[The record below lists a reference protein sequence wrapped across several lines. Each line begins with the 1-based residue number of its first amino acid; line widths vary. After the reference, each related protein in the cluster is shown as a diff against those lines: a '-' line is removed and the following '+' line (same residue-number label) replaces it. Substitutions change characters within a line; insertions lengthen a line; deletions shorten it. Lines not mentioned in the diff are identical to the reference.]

1 MNKNRYRIIFS
12 HARGMFIAVAE
23 IVKSKTKQA
32 GQSQGQVGTDS
43 TIDSVLPIHYKKLNP
58 LNFAVIGC
66 LGALVI
72 SLPMSSVAETQ
83 IIADKGAPTSQQ
95 PTILNSAN
103 GTTQVNIQTP
113 SAGGVSRNTYT
124 QFDVGQEGAILNNS
138 RNNTQ
143 TQLGGWVQGN
153 PWLAKG
159 EAKVILNEVN
169 SNNPS
174 QLKGYIEVAGKQAQ
188 VVIANPS
195 GLICDGC
202 GVINADRF
210 TLTTGQAV
218 MNQGY
223 LESFRVREGQVTI
236 EGKGLNGS
244 LTPYTDIYAR
254 ALKVNAGLYANELNT
269 VLGQN
274 DIQVKDQVAPQI
286 TATTAATTTP
296 QPNFALDVG
305 QLGGMYAGKIFLVGT
320 EQGLGVRNAGTI
332 NSTQS
337 TLTLNA
343 NGDLINNGNLIANKD
358 QVQLKAQNIQNTG
371 NISSATSQILVES
384 QNLNNSGLISSA
396 DELHLQNQSTIT
408 NSGTL
413 NAARIAINSK
423 NLKNSGSIEQT
434 GIQGLD
440 LKSGSMTNLGGKI
453 GIAKSNTGGG
463 TGGSTGGSVPTV
475 PTDPSKDGGS
485 LGVVTPVD
493 TTPKTYDTGFIHVS
507 DVLNNDQGAI
517 VANGGVDL
525 DSQNGLD
532 NQGGQLNLGTINIK
546 GNSFNNDQGQL
557 TVKSANIQTSSFTN
571 QQGQLAS
578 NSTLNIQ
585 TQSANNKDGK
595 IQSIGQLDLA
605 VTGELNNVDGQIASG
620 ANINVTASDL
630 KNQSGVVYSENQA
643 VNIKANKAIDN
654 TEGLIQAKTN
664 LNLNSQSLNNTSG
677 QIVADQIKQKHVTVN
692 NNQGSIAA
700 QQNLNSTAQQFD
712 NTQGQIHAKS
722 IKLQHDQLKNT
733 GSVYADQD
741 LTVTGQNIQN
751 AGTLG
756 AGKNVQISSSTLE
769 HSVGGLIAAGLDR
782 EGKLGDAGDVT
793 IRSDQVGLHGQT
805 LAGGNLKVQA
815 QSNIDAAK
823 GQLQAQ
829 NIELDSVTGNIS
841 TQAGSVVA
849 QNQLKLTSQNLINNQ
864 QGLLSSQDLILTAKQ
879 LDNSQGKIQH
889 TGNNEFTLDFVNG
902 LNNKAGEISSNAS
915 SINLNTSALNNET
928 GKIIHAGNQQL
939 NITADQLQGAQGQI
953 LSNGQLLLKGGQV
966 VLDGATTSANQI
978 NISAD
983 SLSHQKGQ
991 MVQRGTLKPLTLAI
1005 KDQLNNQ
1012 LGFIQSRSGLQL
1024 KTTTLNNQGG
1034 QLSSALNYDVQLD
1047 VAALLDNS
1055 QSGKIYA
1062 GQNGVIQAGS
1072 IDNSL
1077 SGLISAQNALTLTSL
1092 GIINNQ
1098 SGKIVANQDVTL
1110 TSNGLD
1116 NSSGQIGS
1124 SQGIVAIS
1132 AGSGVVNNTSG
1143 TLQAEK
1149 DLTVTADQINNQS
1162 GLMNSQSSLSL
1173 SSRKDVNNTSGQII
1187 AKQDVTTHSQGL
1199 TNNSGQIGSVQGNVS
1214 LDAGLGDLNNQAGKI
1229 LAAQDL
1235 TLSAQNLD
1243 NQSGLI
1249 SAQKKLALKVQKL
1262 NNLKG
1267 QIQSGDA
1274 IEIMGQSLNNQG
1286 GSIETNAD
1294 LTLNIKGA
1302 LDNSQSGKLTG
1313 NTTKITAGSINNSN
1327 KGQINAI
1334 DTLTVLSQQAINN
1347 QTGVMAANQN
1357 VSIQSQGLDNTSGQI
1372 GSVQGSL
1379 TIDAQKEKL
1388 LNTSGSLQAG
1398 TSLKIT
1404 SGDLNNDSGT
1414 ILALTDNTITSTG
1427 DVSNKAGKIASNAHT
1442 TVTTQNLTNQAGTIQ
1457 SGSGSALDLVINGA
1471 LDNSQAG
1478 QLLSGASLNLQ
1489 VNSLDNS
1496 QQGQISAQD
1505 ALNIISAGLINNQA
1519 GTLVANQNVTL
1530 SSEGLNNNQG
1540 QIGSIQG
1547 GLAIDA
1553 GDQALTNQSG
1563 ILQAKS
1569 DVTIKALSI
1578 DSTEGQIIS
1587 QAKVDVQSQ
1596 KEVNNQQGLISADQ
1610 GIQVNSQGLN
1620 NNLGNISSAQGNI
1633 VLNAG
1638 QGVLSNQT
1646 GKVIAGQALQLSA
1659 GQVDN
1664 SQTGQL
1670 NSQTTLDIQA
1680 TKDINNQSGIIAAN
1694 QQVNLN
1700 SQGLNNNQGQIV
1712 SLNDALTVNSGSG
1725 VLDNQSGTLQAK
1737 GDIQLN
1743 AEQVNS
1749 QSGLISSE
1757 AGIDLQV
1764 NQLVD
1769 NSSGQIIANNAV
1781 QIQSQGLKNNQGQ
1794 IASVNDVL
1802 NINSGSGTLENQ
1814 AGLLQAQGDIQLTA
1828 DRLLNQSGLIN
1839 TQGKLSAQINQD
1851 IDNSAGQIV
1860 ANQAVQLNSQ
1870 GLNNNAGQV
1879 GSVAGHVI
1887 LDAGSGDLSNQ
1898 SGKIISAQDLT
1909 LNAQHVDN
1917 QSGLISAQQQLVL
1930 NTQGLNNLKGQIIS
1944 GTNLTFVGQDLNNQG
1959 GLLQTNADLD
1969 LNLSGVL
1976 DNSLA
1981 GQLYSGGQ
1989 TTIKA
1994 ASVDN
1999 SAQGQI
2005 NSQGDLNITTAQD
2018 INNTE
2023 GVIVATKQMQ
2033 LKSQGLENTAGQI
2046 GTEQGDLLIET
2057 GDLAL
2062 NNGTG
2067 AIQSGK
2073 SLSLDVNGLTNSGV
2087 ISALDQLTVNSQGDV
2102 NNDHGQILSNK
2113 QLQLTGQN
2121 LSNQTG
2127 IIQSGEQSNLIL
2139 DINGILNNQAGQI
2152 HGGANTQI
2160 HANSINNSQQG
2171 QISAQDALNIIS
2183 AGLVDNQAGQMI
2195 ANQNVTLT
2203 SQGLNNN
2210 QGQIGSIQGSLTV
2223 DAGNQALSNQSGT
2236 LQAKSDVSVKALSID
2251 NTAGQINTQGNIN
2264 LLSQQSINNTQ
2275 GVIVGDQSININ
2287 SQGLN
2292 NNQGQ
2297 IGTQGDLTVQAGT
2310 QVLQNQTGLLQ
2321 AGQNLNISAAA
2332 IDNLLSGQINA
2343 QGSAILQSTGL
2354 VNNET
2359 GTITANQDI
2368 TLTSQGLNNTQGQ
2381 IGSVVG
2387 SLNLDSGQ
2395 QILNNQSGSLLSGH
2409 QINIHAAGLNNTQG
2423 QIVAQQ
2429 VLDID
2434 AELQALNNQQGL
2446 ISSDTVNITSGLL
2459 NNDQGLIQSNSAMM
2473 IDTQGQ
2479 SLINTNSGT
2488 QGGLLSQGNLSLK
2501 NVGLL
2506 DNKLGYLAS
2515 GQNLGL
2521 SANQVQ
2527 NSGGTLLAAQ
2537 NLKLQGIGQNQ
2548 LLNNQSGQILSM
2560 GDMQLSV
2567 EHINNQGK
2575 LASTDADSHIMATG
2589 QLDIQTQQLDNQN
2602 TLVAD
2607 TVQGIDAGNL
2617 NLNAAIVNNQSG
2629 AIRSSQNSQLN
2640 ISQQLNNQS
2649 GEISAVKQLGIQ
2661 GDQLAMNNLNGQLLA
2676 GENLNINAKSLTG
2689 DGKVLSLGNAD
2700 IQLKDSYQHNATAQ
2714 LQANQ
2719 NLSLTSAGDINNDG
2733 TINAG
2738 NQLQLSAVN
2747 ISNSNNAKI
2756 ESHDT
2761 QLIAQQQINNTGLIN
2776 GDLTTLTADTVNNQ
2790 GTGRIYGT
2798 DLAISTN
2805 TLNNLPDANGTA
2817 PVIASRGDMN
2827 LGVNVLNNLANTQD
2841 YDSQALI
2848 FSAGN
2853 LYLGGALDENRK
2865 ATGQATVINNESAT
2879 IESLGDMRLSTQTIN
2894 NINKNF
2900 STHEV
2905 EVSRQEGLNK
2915 YFDGVWANFDGTVF
2929 RYMHPGEDSSS
2940 YDYDEVITETQVLT
2954 SAPAKIIAG
2963 GNMDLSG
2970 SQVINDKSQIFAGG
2984 NLTNTGGT
2992 ITNTEVL
2999 GNRETN
3005 VSGWQHLYEKRSGKD
3020 FFGDYQ
3026 FSFSSVETIKLP
3038 VSQTIEHYPLN
3049 QTNQDIT
3056 RVSNNTSSNNITSAQ
3071 TNTTN
3076 VNRLKGTDQTTDVG
3090 QAGTSQGQ
3098 NLSVSDSGQT
3108 AQGTDAQTTS
3118 QNPDIS
3124 QTTQNND
3131 VTVSTSQVDV
3141 ADAQKAQGQDLVSA
3155 QPNAVQSDIQVSNLN
3170 QDTANTQAK
3179 NNTTQVSVLE
3189 QLQGQTAEQVSEAS
3203 TTDQANAPDQAG
3215 TGEQLEIRTINNS
3228 QFKVANN
3235 ALYRVGADSK
3245 AGYLIETDSSFTNYN
3260 QWLSSDY
3267 MLDALGLDPA
3277 LQQKRLGDGFYEQRM
3292 VQDQIANLTGYRFLE
3307 GYGSDEEQYKALM
3320 NNGVTYAKQY
3330 GLRPGIALTPAQIAQ
3345 LTSDIVW
3352 LVEKDVT
3359 LPDGTQTKAL
3369 APQVYVKARAGDLKG
3384 DGTLLSGN
3392 SIKFNLDGD
3401 LLNTATIAGREAV
3414 QITADNVN
3422 NLMGRIQGNAVD
3434 ITSKKDLNN
3443 IGGSIQAKDTMAMNV
3458 GGNLNVTSTT
3468 RTTDTQVG
3476 GFSASTTGLDRVA
3489 GLYVGDIQAGAVDLN
3504 KATFVLNVAGNS
3516 VLKGAE
3522 INNSNGATL
3531 INTQGNVDIGA
3542 VQIGKQEQLNLDAK
3556 NNYKI
3561 AQQQDIGSQ
3570 ISSAGTLAIQGKN
3583 ITGKAVQ
3590 FSSQIGNVE
3599 LLAEN
3604 DIQLENGLTQSTASS
3619 QFAYKSSFGGKKSST
3634 YNAHETVSQ
3643 ANQINAGQNVIL
3655 NSQQGNIT
3663 AIDLKATA
3671 GNNIQIQAEQG
3682 NVQLLSALNEK
3693 SESSTSSKKNAAT
3706 YNNRQSGY
3714 IDQEVA
3720 QTTLKAGN
3728 TVDVNAAKNIE
3739 LQANDVQAGQSIY
3752 VGNTQMQRQADG
3764 TLKAADGS
3772 VMPENVTLS
3781 TLETHDQQWDEQQKG
3796 YRGIAKELVKGL
3808 AVGMSG
3814 LEALAP
3820 GLKLN
3825 KKITVGESNNQRTE
3839 QIRQTGTS
3847 LNAANI
3853 AVGSSGQTTLTSA
3866 DLTAKNVALSGQ
3878 KVTLNAAEEQ
3888 NIESSSHSTETIEG
3902 LGVKLNKD
3910 SIRLGGFV
3918 SEKDKN
3924 TLTVTETTHKAGSI
3938 NTDNLSI
3945 NGGKGVD
3952 ILGQNIKATGDT
3964 TIDHGRGELNIGG
3977 YENKTTT
3984 EEKTKNEKTSVEVGV
3999 RNAYLDAAL
4008 AVGAVKD
4015 AASAL
4020 KDAKDAYSQAQR
4032 DYAAGKLTK
4041 EALDDS
4047 KANVAMATANLASA
4061 QIAVGASAAAAAA
4074 SSATYGFTIG
4084 ANGER
4089 IETTTNS
4096 NQTQGHWQGSNLEL
4110 NNLTLKSEGQNA
4122 NIQGS
4127 RLTAT
4132 GTTTFNGT
4140 KDLNVTA
4147 GTEHSTQESSSKTNS
4162 QSISY
4167 SSGGGGSASIGKQTS
4182 QSQSESLTHVNSE
4195 VALNRTEGQLNK
4207 LNIQGGEVSIAD
4219 RGNLQVNQIHVESLQ
4234 DTAKSSNS
4242 SKGGSIGAGFGSSG
4256 ISNVSASYNQSKGSS
4271 DSAWVN
4277 NTSKL
4282 LIGDKDHDANLDAM
4296 GVKQVTNIGGVI
4308 ANATKNADGT
4318 LTDHKGLNYSGALE
4332 LKDIQD
4338 HNYNSSRG
4346 LNVSTTIGKTTQEK
4360 DGQKSK
4366 YPNGSTT
4373 LGLQSNGQET
4383 EQLTKATMGQGT
4395 VKNTTELTNHD
4406 INTTQ
4411 EITRDQTTGM
4421 LNGSFTVDHRLL
4433 SESGR
4438 AEIVQQQKDL
4448 PRNAEIVGKMTAA
4461 GVTSLGVATAALAT
4475 KDQNLKQAYDTVMN
4489 PARTFD
4495 FVQKHPEAATVLE
4508 QFKNGNYDGL
4518 LQTKGSIQLLA
4529 QALGQD
4535 VDVLTTSMTSFL
4547 GIKGAY
4553 DHQTNT
4559 VVLDV
4564 NNENRSSILSTTGH
4578 EIAHGQGISN
4588 ETSADLV
4595 GKSVDWAFSSG
4606 VKNNEATI
4614 DQYKDQLGDGKD
4626 ASTQAQNVAVLEKDN
4641 TKALD
4646 AISDHADQIDEKTSY
4661 WQDIKH
4667 LGCWSK
4673 ECTVAYQKMDA
4684 AQEKAFRLGQAKA
4697 VTKFMNDIKNL
4708 PNVPKEVYD
4717 ALTNDPMGA
4726 MAAIWDGVKNIP
4738 GELWQTGKTI
4748 TNVNLVGNSPA
4759 EFEKLG
4765 NAEMTT
4771 VLNAVSAGTI
4781 TVAKK
4786 GGKIVVEAAK
4796 KVKLKADF
4804 DPSLNVQTNGFS
4816 LPPKTTLKVINIKA
4830 DQAIKGTKEYD
4841 ILNNPP
4847 ANSHVKLDNGTEF
4860 KTNSYGRVDEVEFQP
4875 SLTKNP
4881 RDSRQTAV
4889 GKQGNKG
4896 DVGGH
4901 IQGCSLGGTCD
4912 NFNLFPQNSNFNNSA
4927 YKKWENE
4934 IRGALKNGE
4943 QVGKVKVQFD
4953 RSNPTNIRPDSL
4965 KIDYSINGVKLRKTF
4980 TNESSK

>member
-32 GQSQGQVGTDS
+32 GQSQGTMETGVVTS
-43 TIDSVLPIHYKKLNP
+43 SVPTIHYKKLNP

-72 SLPMSSVAETQ
+72 SLPMSSVAGTQ

-143 TQLGGWVQGN
+143 TQIGGWVQGN
-153 PWLAKG
+153 PWLATG

-169 SNNPS
+169 SSNPS

-244 LTPYTDIYAR
+244 LTPYTDIYTR

-274 DIQVKDQVAPQI
+274 DIQVKDQVIPKI
-286 TATTAATTTP
+286 TATTGPTSTP

-320 EQGLGVRNAGTI
+320 EQGLGVRNAGSI

-343 NGDLINNGNLIANKD
+343 KGDLVNSGNLIANKD

-371 NISSATSQILVES
+371 NISSATSQISVES

-396 DELHLQNQSTIT
+396 DELHLQNQNTIT

-413 NAARIAINSK
+413 NAARIAINSTK
-423 NLKNSGSIEQT
+423 LKNSGSIEQT
-434 GIQGLD
+434 GLQGLD

-453 GIAKSNTGGG
+453 GIAKSNTGG

-532 NQGGQLNLGTINIK
+532 NQGGQLNLGAINIK

-557 TVKSANIQTSSFTN
+557 TVKSANIQTSTFTN

-585 TQSANNKDGK
+585 TQSANNKGGK

-605 VTGELNNVDGQIASG
+605 VSGELNNVDGQIASG
-620 ANINVTASDL
+620 ATVNVNASDL

-864 QGLLSSQDLILTAKQ
+864 QGLLSSQDLLLTAKQ

-991 MVQRGTLKPLTLAI
+991 MVQRGTLKLLTLAI

-1124 SQGIVAIS
+1124 SQGIVAIN

-1274 IEIMGQSLNNQG
+1274 IEITGQSLNNQG

-1327 KGQINAI
+1327 KGQINAT

-1563 ILQAKS
+1563 ILQAKT
-1569 DVTIKALSI
+1569 DLTGKALS
-1578 DSTEGQIIS
+1578 
-1587 QAKVDVQSQ
+1587 V
-1596 KEVNNQQGLISADQ
+1596 
-1610 GIQVNSQGLN
+1610 
-1620 NNLGNISSAQGNI
+1620 
-1633 VLNAG
+1633 
-1638 QGVLSNQT
+1638 
-1646 GKVIAGQALQLSA
+1646 
-1659 GQVDN
+1659 
-1664 SQTGQL
+1664 
-1670 NSQTTLDIQA
+1670 
-1680 TKDINNQSGIIAAN
+1680 
-1694 QQVNLN
+1694 
-1700 SQGLNNNQGQIV
+1700 
-1712 SLNDALTVNSGSG
+1712 
-1725 VLDNQSGTLQAK
+1725 
-1737 GDIQLN
+1737 
-1743 AEQVNS
+1743 
-1749 QSGLISSE
+1749 
-1757 AGIDLQV
+1757 
-1764 NQLVD
+1764 
-1769 NSSGQIIANNAV
+1769 
-1781 QIQSQGLKNNQGQ
+1781 
-1794 IASVNDVL
+1794 
-1802 NINSGSGTLENQ
+1802 
-1814 AGLLQAQGDIQLTA
+1814 
-1828 DRLLNQSGLIN
+1828 
-1839 TQGKLSAQINQD
+1839 
-1851 IDNSAGQIV
+1851 
-1860 ANQAVQLNSQ
+1860 
-1870 GLNNNAGQV
+1870 
-1879 GSVAGHVI
+1879 
-1887 LDAGSGDLSNQ
+1887 
-1898 SGKIISAQDLT
+1898 
-1909 LNAQHVDN
+1909 
-1917 QSGLISAQQQLVL
+1917 
-1930 NTQGLNNLKGQIIS
+1930 
-1944 GTNLTFVGQDLNNQG
+1944 
-1959 GLLQTNADLD
+1959 
-1969 LNLSGVL
+1969 
-1976 DNSLA
+1976 
-1981 GQLYSGGQ
+1981 
-1989 TTIKA
+1989 
-1994 ASVDN
+1994 
-1999 SAQGQI
+1999 
-2005 NSQGDLNITTAQD
+2005 
-2018 INNTE
+2018 
-2023 GVIVATKQMQ
+2023 
-2033 LKSQGLENTAGQI
+2033 
-2046 GTEQGDLLIET
+2046 
-2057 GDLAL
+2057 
-2062 NNGTG
+2062 
-2067 AIQSGK
+2067 
-2073 SLSLDVNGLTNSGV
+2073 
-2087 ISALDQLTVNSQGDV
+2087 
-2102 NNDHGQILSNK
+2102 
-2113 QLQLTGQN
+2113 
-2121 LSNQTG
+2121 
-2127 IIQSGEQSNLIL
+2127 
-2139 DINGILNNQAGQI
+2139 
-2152 HGGANTQI
+2152 
-2160 HANSINNSQQG
+2160 
-2171 QISAQDALNIIS
+2171 
-2183 AGLVDNQAGQMI
+2183 
-2195 ANQNVTLT
+2195 
-2203 SQGLNNN
+2203 
-2210 QGQIGSIQGSLTV
+2210 
-2223 DAGNQALSNQSGT
+2223 
-2236 LQAKSDVSVKALSID
+2236 D
-2251 NTAGQINTQGNIN
+2251 NTAGHFSAQGKID
-2264 LLSQQSINNTQ
+2264 LTSQQTINNTQ
-2275 GVIVGDQSININ
+2275 GSIIADQNLNIH
-2287 SQGLN
+2287 SQGLI
-2292 NNQGQ
+2292 NNQGKLA
-2297 IGTQGDLTVQAGT
+2297 TQGNLTVQAGT
-2310 QVLQNQTGLLQ
+2310 QALQNQ
-2321 AGQNLNISAAA
+2321 AGMIQSGQDLSVMAAS
-2332 IDNLLSGQINA
+2332 IDNSLSGQINA
-2343 QGSAILQSTGL
+2343 QGSANLQSTGL
-2354 VNNET
+2354 LNNET
-2359 GTITANQDI
+2359 GVLAAGQDL
-2368 TLTSQGLNNTQGQ
+2368 TLNSNGLNNTKGK
-2381 IGSVVG
+2381 IGSVSGALNINAG
-2387 SLNLDSGQ
+2387 SSL
-2395 QILNNQSGSLLSGH
+2395 LNNQSGSLQSSGVIDV
-2409 QINIHAAGLNNTQG
+2409 QAGGVNNQLGKITSLKAINIDSQR
-2423 QIVAQQ
+2423 
-2429 VLDID
+2429 
-2434 AELQALNNQQGL
+2434 QAFNNQQGT
-2446 ISSDTVNITSGLL
+2446 ISSDLVSISSGLF
-2459 NNDQGLIQSNSAMM
+2459 NNDQGLVQAKTSLVL
-2473 IDTQGQ
+2473 DTNGQ
-2479 SLINTNSGT
+2479 NLMNTNSGI
-2488 QGGLLSQGNLSLK
+2488 QGGLLSQGNLTLK
-2501 NVGLL
+2501 NLSAL
-2506 DNKLGYLAS
+2506 DNTQGYIAS
-2515 GQNLGL
+2515 GQNLDL
-2521 SANQVQ
+2521 SANQVI
-2527 NSGGTLLAAQ
+2527 NNKGTLLATQ
-2537 NLKLQGIGQNQ
+2537 NLKLQGTGQKQ

-2560 GDMQLSV
+2560 GDMQLTI
-2567 EHINNQGK
+2567 EQINNQGK
-2575 LASTDADSHIMATG
+2575 LVATDPDSHIMATG
-2589 QLDIQTQQLDNQN
+2589 QLDLVTQQLDNQN
-2602 TLVAD
+2602 TFTD
-2607 TVQGIDAGNL
+2607 STSVQGIDAGNL
-2617 NLNAAIVNNQSG
+2617 NLSAQTLNNKSG
-2629 AIRSSQNSQLN
+2629 AIRSNQNAVLKVNGQL
-2640 ISQQLNNQS
+2640 SNQS
-2649 GEISAVKQLGIQ
+2649 GEISAVKQLNLQ
-2661 GDQLAMNNLNGQLLA
+2661 GDQLVINNQKGKLLS
-2676 GENLNINAKSLTG
+2676 GENLNITAQSLTG
-2689 DGKVLSLGNAD
+2689 DGQIASLGNAN
-2700 IQLKDSYQHNATAQ
+2700 ITLKESFKQTQEGQ
-2714 LQANQ
+2714 LQANN
-2719 NLSLTSAGDINNDG
+2719 NLSLSTTSDITNDG
-2733 TINAG
+2733 KINAG
-2738 NQLQLSAVN
+2738 NILKLNAAN
-2747 ISNSNNAKI
+2747 ITNSSNAQI

-2761 QLIAQQQINNTGLIN
+2761 QIEAQGRINNTGLIN
-2776 GDLTTLTADTVNNQ
+2776 GDDTTLKANTVNNQ

-2798 DLAISTN
+2798 DLAISAN
-2805 TLNNLPDANGTA
+2805 TLNNLPDIQGKA

-2827 LGVNVLNNLANTQD
+2827 LGVGVLNNLANTQD
-2841 YDSQALI
+2841 YASQALI
-2848 FSAGN
+2848 FSAAN

-2865 ATGQATVINNESAT
+2865 ATGQASVVNNESAT
-2879 IESLGDMRLSTQTIN
+2879 IESLGNMRLSAAQIN
-2894 NINKNF
+2894 NMNKHLV
-2900 STHEV
+2900 TGLV
-2905 EVSRQEGLNK
+2905 ETSRQDGLEKFCNA
-2915 YFDGVWANFDGTVF
+2915 WCNFDGTYYDGNWYEDWTKYHYSEITYETKAIESAPSQIKAGGDLDLTNAKVVN
-2929 RYMHPGEDSSS
+2929 DSSQ
-2940 YDYDEVITETQVLT
+2940 IL
-2954 SAPAKIIAG
+2954 AG
-2963 GNMDLSG
+2963 GELKNDGG
-2970 SQVINDKSQIFAGG
+2970 SITSKSFEGVKRIVDTGTKEIFWKYEGQW
-2984 NLTNTGGT
+2984 
-2992 ITNTEVL
+2992 TEPFEVSS
-2999 GNRETN
+2999 ETTTN
-3005 VSGWQHLYEKRSGKD
+3005 VSIGQVADHYE
-3020 FFGDYQ
+3020 
-3026 FSFSSVETIKLP
+3026 
-3038 VSQTIEHYPLN
+3038 LN
-3049 QTNQDIT
+3049 QTNQDISA
-3056 RVSNNTSSNNITSAQ
+3056 VSKSNSAPITNAQ
-3071 TNTTN
+3071 TKTTHVNNLTATSNTTFVEQAGVAQN
-3076 VNRLKGTDQTTDVG
+3076 KDLQAAGQTSVKTDV
-3090 QAGTSQGQ
+3090 QTSG
-3098 NLSVSDSGQT
+3098 
-3108 AQGTDAQTTS
+3108 
-3118 QNPDIS
+3118 
-3124 QTTQNND
+3124 
-3131 VTVSTSQVDV
+3131 
-3141 ADAQKAQGQDLVSA
+3141 
-3155 QPNAVQSDIQVSNLN
+3155 LN
-3170 QDTANTQAK
+3170 QNSANVQQK
-3179 NNTTQVSVLE
+3179 DNTTQISVLD
-3189 QLQGQTAEQVSEAS
+3189 QLQGQKASQVSGVS
-3203 TTDQANAPDQAG
+3203 TSDQATAPDQAG
-3215 TGEQLEIRTINNS
+3215 TGEQLEIRTINNNNI
-3228 QFKVANN
+3228 KVANN
-3235 ALYRVGADSK
+3235 ALYRTGADSK
-3245 AGYLIETDSSFTNYN
+3245 AGYLIETDPNFTNYN

-3267 MLDALGLDPA
+3267 MLNALGLDPA

-3307 GYGSDEEQYKALM
+3307 GYASDEEQYKALM
-3320 NNGVTYAKQY
+3320 NNGVTFAKQY
-3330 GLRPGIALTPAQIAQ
+3330 GLRPGIALSAAQIAQ

-3359 LPDGTQTKAL
+3359 LQDGTKTRAL
-3369 APQVYVKARAGDLKG
+3369 VPQVYVKARVGDLKG
-3384 DGTLLSGN
+3384 DGSLLTGN
-3392 SIKFNLDGD
+3392 SVNFKLNGD
-3401 LLNTATIAGREAV
+3401 LLNGSTIAGREAV
-3414 QITADNVN
+3414 QITANNIN
-3422 NLMGRIQGNAVD
+3422 NLMGRIQGNTVD
-3434 ITSKKDLNN
+3434 ITTKKDLNN
-3443 IGGSIQAKDTMAMNV
+3443 IGGQISAKEAMAVKV
-3458 GGNLNVTSTT
+3458 GGNLKIETTIRTSTT
-3468 RTTDTQVG
+3468 QVG
-3476 GFSASTTGLDRVA
+3476 DFGSSTTGVDHVA
-3489 GLYVGDIQAGAVDLN
+3489 GLYVGSGNKIQPN
-3504 KATFVLNVAGNS
+3504 KATLMVDVAGNT
-3516 VLKGAE
+3516 VLKAAE
-3522 INNSNGATL
+3522 LNNSNGASV
-3531 INTQGNVDIGA
+3531 INTIGNVDIGT
-3542 VQIGKQEQLNLDAK
+3542 VQTGYKLSTYRDAQNHSTSQK
-3556 NNYKI
+3556 V
-3561 AQQQDIGSQ
+3561 QDVGSQ
-3570 ISSAGTLAIQGKN
+3570 IASAGSLIVQGQNISGKAIQL
-3583 ITGKAVQ
+3583 
-3590 FSSQIGNVE
+3590 SSQAGNIE
-3599 LLAEN
+3599 LLAQK
-3604 DIQLENGLTQSTASS
+3604 DIQLDNGLKQNSVDSKASW
-3619 QFAYKSSFGGKKSST
+3619 KGSFGGKKSST

-3643 ANQINAGQNVIL
+3643 ANQLNAGQNIII
-3655 NSQQGNIT
+3655 NSQQGNIS
-3663 AIDLKATA
+3663 ATHVLANA
-3671 GNNIQIQAEQG
+3671 GNNIQIHAEQG
-3682 NVQLLSALNEK
+3682 DVNLLSAIDEK
-3693 SESSTSSKKNAAT
+3693 SSSATSSKKNAAT

-3772 VMPENVTLS
+3772 MMPENVTLS

-3808 AVGMSG
+3808 AVGLSG

-3820 GLKLN
+3820 GLKLD
-3825 KKITVGESNNQRTE
+3825 KKITVGESNSQRTE

-3866 DLTAKNVALSGQ
+3866 DLTAKNIALSGQ

-3924 TLTVTETTHKAGSI
+3924 TLTVTETTRKAGSI

-3945 NGGKGVD
+3945 NGAKGVD

-4015 AASAL
+4015 AASTL

-4318 LTDHKGLNYSGALE
+4318 LTDYKGLNYSGALE

-4346 LNVSTTIGKTTQEK
+4346 FNVSTTIGKTTQEK

-4373 LGLQSNGQET
+4373 LGLQSSGQET

-4395 VKNTTELTNHD
+4395 VKNTTELTNRD

-4421 LNGSFTVDHRLL
+4421 LNGSVTVDHRLL

-4448 PRNAEIVGKMTAA
+4448 PENFRQSAENLAKALPDGVYKDKALQTLNNIQAKLYNLPSEYKEVGVVGNSVASELLKRGMESQDVEALFSKLDFFYAAKEFSEIQNQLTDLEKSGVNLETIFKEPKAGGNEQETIYAQGTDFETKVSSQTTLGMTILSNVADLGNSIKDISESTGVDIEKVQLAVGLLISGPVRLVIESGKSMAVDSVVGEKVAQGVDILANSMTAA
-4461 GVTSLGVATAALAT
+4461 AHDTSVNTISNWTNPDKISELETSTGENKEAS
-4475 KDQNLKQAYDTVMN
+4475 LKFAN
-4489 PARTFD
+4489 E
-4495 FVQKHPEAATVLE
+4495 VQKDKQGAEYLINAAAGIVVGGIGGTAKTTKSDGKEAGVNSVGIGGATWDTSKPVKTLDKVDNYYINKTDE
-4508 QFKNGNYDGL
+4508 NIIKQIDIDHIAQGHINNSGKAVGFHHEPSGGQAARVTEYTSPPNAQGVYKGQVEVKSNTSNQWITKVDKQGQPNGSTFFPQGWSEARLKYELSEAFKNKPANLRPQEGF
-4518 LQTKGSIQLLA
+4518 
-4529 QALGQD
+4529 
-4535 VDVLTTSMTSFL
+4535 TT
-4547 GIKGAY
+4547 
-4553 DHQTNT
+4553 
-4559 VVLDV
+4559 
-4564 NNENRSSILSTTGH
+4564 TTP
-4578 EIAHGQGISN
+4578 
-4588 ETSADLV
+4588 
-4595 GKSVDWAFSSG
+4595 SG
-4606 VKNNEATI
+4606 VKVKFVPPSGN
-4614 DQYKDQLGDGKD
+4614 
-4626 ASTQAQNVAVLEKDN
+4626 
-4641 TKALD
+4641 
-4646 AISDHADQIDEKTSY
+4646 ISQ
-4661 WQDIKH
+4661 W
-4667 LGCWSK
+4667 
-4673 ECTVAYQKMDA
+4673 
-4684 AQEKAFRLGQAKA
+4684 
-4697 VTKFMNDIKNL
+4697 
-4708 PNVPKEVYD
+4708 
-4717 ALTNDPMGA
+4717 
-4726 MAAIWDGVKNIP
+4726 
-4738 GELWQTGKTI
+4738 
-4748 TNVNLVGNSPA
+4748 
-4759 EFEKLG
+4759 
-4765 NAEMTT
+4765 
-4771 VLNAVSAGTI
+4771 
-4781 TVAKK
+4781 
-4786 GGKIVVEAAK
+4786 
-4796 KVKLKADF
+4796 
-4804 DPSLNVQTNGFS
+4804 
-4816 LPPKTTLKVINIKA
+4816 
-4830 DQAIKGTKEYD
+4830 
-4841 ILNNPP
+4841 
-4847 ANSHVKLDNGTEF
+4847 
-4860 KTNSYGRVDEVEFQP
+4860 
-4875 SLTKNP
+4875 
-4881 RDSRQTAV
+4881 
-4889 GKQGNKG
+4889 
-4896 DVGGH
+4896 
-4901 IQGCSLGGTCD
+4901 
-4912 NFNLFPQNSNFNNSA
+4912 
-4927 YKKWENE
+4927 
-4934 IRGALKNGE
+4934 RGWPL
-4943 QVGKVKVQFD
+4943 Q
-4953 RSNPTNIRPDSL
+4953 
-4965 KIDYSINGVKLRKTF
+4965 
-4980 TNESSK
+4980 

>member
-32 GQSQGQVGTDS
+32 GQSQGTMETGVVTS
-43 TIDSVLPIHYKKLNP
+43 SVPTIHYKKLNP

-72 SLPMSSVAETQ
+72 SLPMSSVAGTQ

-143 TQLGGWVQGN
+143 TQIGGWVQGN
-153 PWLAKG
+153 PWLATG

-169 SNNPS
+169 SSNPS

-244 LTPYTDIYAR
+244 LTPYTDIYTR

-274 DIQVKDQVAPQI
+274 DIQVKDQVIPKI
-286 TATTAATTTP
+286 TATTGPTSTP

-320 EQGLGVRNAGTI
+320 EQGLGVRNAGSI

-343 NGDLINNGNLIANKD
+343 KGDLVNSGNLIANKD

-371 NISSATSQILVES
+371 NISSATSQISVES

-396 DELHLQNQSTIT
+396 DELHLQNQNTIT

-413 NAARIAINSK
+413 NAARIAINSTK
-423 NLKNSGSIEQT
+423 LKNSGSIEQT
-434 GIQGLD
+434 GLQGLD

-453 GIAKSNTGGG
+453 GIAKSNTGG

-532 NQGGQLNLGTINIK
+532 NQGGQLNLGAINIK

-557 TVKSANIQTSSFTN
+557 TVKSANIQTSTFTN

-585 TQSANNKDGK
+585 TQSANNKGGK

-605 VTGELNNVDGQIASG
+605 VSGELNNVDGQIASG
-620 ANINVTASDL
+620 ATVNVNASDL

-864 QGLLSSQDLILTAKQ
+864 QGLLSSQDLLLTAKQ

-991 MVQRGTLKPLTLAI
+991 MVQRGTLKLLTLAI

-1124 SQGIVAIS
+1124 SQGIVAIN

-1274 IEIMGQSLNNQG
+1274 IEITGQSLNNQG

-1327 KGQINAI
+1327 KGQINAT

-1563 ILQAKS
+1563 ILQAKT
-1569 DVTIKALSI
+1569 DLTGKALS
-1578 DSTEGQIIS
+1578 
-1587 QAKVDVQSQ
+1587 V
-1596 KEVNNQQGLISADQ
+1596 
-1610 GIQVNSQGLN
+1610 
-1620 NNLGNISSAQGNI
+1620 
-1633 VLNAG
+1633 
-1638 QGVLSNQT
+1638 
-1646 GKVIAGQALQLSA
+1646 
-1659 GQVDN
+1659 
-1664 SQTGQL
+1664 
-1670 NSQTTLDIQA
+1670 
-1680 TKDINNQSGIIAAN
+1680 
-1694 QQVNLN
+1694 
-1700 SQGLNNNQGQIV
+1700 
-1712 SLNDALTVNSGSG
+1712 
-1725 VLDNQSGTLQAK
+1725 
-1737 GDIQLN
+1737 
-1743 AEQVNS
+1743 
-1749 QSGLISSE
+1749 
-1757 AGIDLQV
+1757 
-1764 NQLVD
+1764 
-1769 NSSGQIIANNAV
+1769 
-1781 QIQSQGLKNNQGQ
+1781 
-1794 IASVNDVL
+1794 
-1802 NINSGSGTLENQ
+1802 
-1814 AGLLQAQGDIQLTA
+1814 
-1828 DRLLNQSGLIN
+1828 
-1839 TQGKLSAQINQD
+1839 
-1851 IDNSAGQIV
+1851 
-1860 ANQAVQLNSQ
+1860 
-1870 GLNNNAGQV
+1870 
-1879 GSVAGHVI
+1879 
-1887 LDAGSGDLSNQ
+1887 
-1898 SGKIISAQDLT
+1898 
-1909 LNAQHVDN
+1909 
-1917 QSGLISAQQQLVL
+1917 
-1930 NTQGLNNLKGQIIS
+1930 
-1944 GTNLTFVGQDLNNQG
+1944 
-1959 GLLQTNADLD
+1959 
-1969 LNLSGVL
+1969 
-1976 DNSLA
+1976 
-1981 GQLYSGGQ
+1981 
-1989 TTIKA
+1989 
-1994 ASVDN
+1994 
-1999 SAQGQI
+1999 
-2005 NSQGDLNITTAQD
+2005 
-2018 INNTE
+2018 
-2023 GVIVATKQMQ
+2023 
-2033 LKSQGLENTAGQI
+2033 
-2046 GTEQGDLLIET
+2046 
-2057 GDLAL
+2057 
-2062 NNGTG
+2062 
-2067 AIQSGK
+2067 
-2073 SLSLDVNGLTNSGV
+2073 
-2087 ISALDQLTVNSQGDV
+2087 
-2102 NNDHGQILSNK
+2102 
-2113 QLQLTGQN
+2113 
-2121 LSNQTG
+2121 
-2127 IIQSGEQSNLIL
+2127 
-2139 DINGILNNQAGQI
+2139 
-2152 HGGANTQI
+2152 
-2160 HANSINNSQQG
+2160 
-2171 QISAQDALNIIS
+2171 
-2183 AGLVDNQAGQMI
+2183 
-2195 ANQNVTLT
+2195 
-2203 SQGLNNN
+2203 
-2210 QGQIGSIQGSLTV
+2210 
-2223 DAGNQALSNQSGT
+2223 
-2236 LQAKSDVSVKALSID
+2236 D
-2251 NTAGQINTQGNIN
+2251 NTAGHFSAQGKID
-2264 LLSQQSINNTQ
+2264 LTSQQTINNTQ
-2275 GVIVGDQSININ
+2275 GSIIADQNLNIH
-2287 SQGLN
+2287 SQGLI
-2292 NNQGQ
+2292 NNQGKLA
-2297 IGTQGDLTVQAGT
+2297 TQGNLTVQAGT
-2310 QVLQNQTGLLQ
+2310 QALQNQ
-2321 AGQNLNISAAA
+2321 AGMIQSGQDLSVMAAS
-2332 IDNLLSGQINA
+2332 IDNSLSGQINA
-2343 QGSAILQSTGL
+2343 QGSANLQSTGL
-2354 VNNET
+2354 LNNET
-2359 GTITANQDI
+2359 GVLAAGQDL
-2368 TLTSQGLNNTQGQ
+2368 TLNSNGLNNTKGK
-2381 IGSVVG
+2381 IGSVSGALNINAG
-2387 SLNLDSGQ
+2387 SSL
-2395 QILNNQSGSLLSGH
+2395 LNNQSGSLQSSGVIDV
-2409 QINIHAAGLNNTQG
+2409 QAGGVNNQLGKITSLKAINIDSQR
-2423 QIVAQQ
+2423 
-2429 VLDID
+2429 
-2434 AELQALNNQQGL
+2434 QAFNNQQGT
-2446 ISSDTVNITSGLL
+2446 ISSDLVSISSGLF
-2459 NNDQGLIQSNSAMM
+2459 NNDQGLVQAKTSLVL
-2473 IDTQGQ
+2473 DTNGQ
-2479 SLINTNSGT
+2479 NLVNTNSGI
-2488 QGGLLSQGNLSLK
+2488 QGGLLSQGNLTLK
-2501 NVGLL
+2501 NLSAL
-2506 DNKLGYLAS
+2506 DNTQGYIAS
-2515 GQNLGL
+2515 GQNLDL
-2521 SANQVQ
+2521 SANQVI
-2527 NSGGTLLAAQ
+2527 NNKGTLLATQ
-2537 NLKLQGIGQNQ
+2537 NLKLQGTGQKQ

-2560 GDMQLSV
+2560 GDMQLTI
-2567 EHINNQGK
+2567 EQINNQGK
-2575 LASTDADSHIMATG
+2575 LVATDPDSHIMATG
-2589 QLDIQTQQLDNQN
+2589 QLDLVTQQLDNQN
-2602 TLVAD
+2602 TFTD
-2607 TVQGIDAGNL
+2607 STSVQGIDAGNL
-2617 NLNAAIVNNQSG
+2617 NLSAQTLNNKSG
-2629 AIRSSQNSQLN
+2629 AIRSNQNAVLKVNGQL
-2640 ISQQLNNQS
+2640 SNQS
-2649 GEISAVKQLGIQ
+2649 GEISAVKQLNLQ
-2661 GDQLAMNNLNGQLLA
+2661 GDQLVINNQKGKLLS
-2676 GENLNINAKSLTG
+2676 GENLNITAQSLTG
-2689 DGKVLSLGNAD
+2689 DGQIASLGNAN
-2700 IQLKDSYQHNATAQ
+2700 ITLKESFKQTQEGQ
-2714 LQANQ
+2714 LQANN
-2719 NLSLTSAGDINNDG
+2719 NLSLSTTSDITNDG
-2733 TINAG
+2733 KINAG
-2738 NQLQLSAVN
+2738 NILKLNAAN
-2747 ISNSNNAKI
+2747 ITNSSNAQI

-2761 QLIAQQQINNTGLIN
+2761 QIEAQGRINNTGLIN
-2776 GDLTTLTADTVNNQ
+2776 GDDTTLKANTVNNQ

-2798 DLAISTN
+2798 DLAISAN
-2805 TLNNLPDANGTA
+2805 TLNNLPDIQGKA

-2827 LGVNVLNNLANTQD
+2827 LGVGVLNNLANTQD
-2841 YDSQALI
+2841 YASQALI
-2848 FSAGN
+2848 FSAAN

-2865 ATGQATVINNESAT
+2865 ATGQASVVNNESAT
-2879 IESLGDMRLSTQTIN
+2879 IESLGNMRLSAAQIN
-2894 NINKNF
+2894 NMNKHLV
-2900 STHEV
+2900 TGLV
-2905 EVSRQEGLNK
+2905 ETSRQDGLEKFCNA
-2915 YFDGVWANFDGTVF
+2915 WCNFDGTYYDGNWYEDWTKYHYSEITYETKAIESAPSQIKAGGDLDLTNAKVVN
-2929 RYMHPGEDSSS
+2929 DSSQ
-2940 YDYDEVITETQVLT
+2940 IL
-2954 SAPAKIIAG
+2954 AG
-2963 GNMDLSG
+2963 GELKNDGG
-2970 SQVINDKSQIFAGG
+2970 SITSKSFEGVKRIVDTGTKEIFWKYEGQW
-2984 NLTNTGGT
+2984 
-2992 ITNTEVL
+2992 TEPFEVSS
-2999 GNRETN
+2999 ETTTN
-3005 VSGWQHLYEKRSGKD
+3005 VSIGQVADHYE
-3020 FFGDYQ
+3020 
-3026 FSFSSVETIKLP
+3026 
-3038 VSQTIEHYPLN
+3038 LN
-3049 QTNQDIT
+3049 QTNQDISA
-3056 RVSNNTSSNNITSAQ
+3056 VSKSNSAPITNAQ
-3071 TNTTN
+3071 TKTTHVNNLTATSNTTFVEQAGVAQN
-3076 VNRLKGTDQTTDVG
+3076 KDLQAAGQTSVKTDV
-3090 QAGTSQGQ
+3090 QTSG
-3098 NLSVSDSGQT
+3098 
-3108 AQGTDAQTTS
+3108 
-3118 QNPDIS
+3118 
-3124 QTTQNND
+3124 
-3131 VTVSTSQVDV
+3131 
-3141 ADAQKAQGQDLVSA
+3141 
-3155 QPNAVQSDIQVSNLN
+3155 LN
-3170 QDTANTQAK
+3170 QNSANVQQK
-3179 NNTTQVSVLE
+3179 DNTTQISVLD
-3189 QLQGQTAEQVSEAS
+3189 QLQGQKASQVSGVS
-3203 TTDQANAPDQAG
+3203 TSDQATAPDQAG
-3215 TGEQLEIRTINNS
+3215 TGEQLEIRTINNNNI
-3228 QFKVANN
+3228 KVANN
-3235 ALYRVGADSK
+3235 ALYRTGADSK
-3245 AGYLIETDSSFTNYN
+3245 AGYLIETDPNFTNYN

-3267 MLDALGLDPA
+3267 MLNALGLDPA

-3307 GYGSDEEQYKALM
+3307 GYASDEEQYKALM
-3320 NNGVTYAKQY
+3320 NNGVTFAKQY
-3330 GLRPGIALTPAQIAQ
+3330 GLRPGIALSAAQIAQ

-3359 LPDGTQTKAL
+3359 LQDGTKTRAL
-3369 APQVYVKARAGDLKG
+3369 VPQVYVKARVGDLKG
-3384 DGTLLSGN
+3384 DGSLLTGN
-3392 SIKFNLDGD
+3392 SVNFKLNGD
-3401 LLNTATIAGREAV
+3401 LLNGSTIAGREAV
-3414 QITADNVN
+3414 QITANNIN
-3422 NLMGRIQGNAVD
+3422 NLMGRIQGNTVD
-3434 ITSKKDLNN
+3434 ITTKKDLNN
-3443 IGGSIQAKDTMAMNV
+3443 IGGQISAKEAMAVKV
-3458 GGNLNVTSTT
+3458 GGNLKIETTIRTSTT
-3468 RTTDTQVG
+3468 QVG
-3476 GFSASTTGLDRVA
+3476 DFGSSTTGVDRVA
-3489 GLYVGDIQAGAVDLN
+3489 GLYVGSGNKIQPN
-3504 KATFVLNVAGNS
+3504 KATLMVDVAGNT
-3516 VLKGAE
+3516 VLKAAE
-3522 INNSNGATL
+3522 LNNSNGASV
-3531 INTQGNVDIGA
+3531 INTIGNVDIGT
-3542 VQIGKQEQLNLDAK
+3542 VQTGYKLSTYRDAQNHSTSQK
-3556 NNYKI
+3556 V
-3561 AQQQDIGSQ
+3561 QDVGSQ
-3570 ISSAGTLAIQGKN
+3570 IASAGSLIVQGQNISGKAIQL
-3583 ITGKAVQ
+3583 
-3590 FSSQIGNVE
+3590 SSQAGNIE
-3599 LLAEN
+3599 LLAQK
-3604 DIQLENGLTQSTASS
+3604 DIQLDNGLKQNSVDSKASW
-3619 QFAYKSSFGGKKSST
+3619 KGSFGGKKSST

-3643 ANQINAGQNVIL
+3643 ANQLNAGQNIII
-3655 NSQQGNIT
+3655 NSQQGNIS
-3663 AIDLKATA
+3663 ATHVLANA
-3671 GNNIQIQAEQG
+3671 GNNIQIHAEQG
-3682 NVQLLSALNEK
+3682 DVNLLSAIDEK
-3693 SESSTSSKKNAAT
+3693 SSSATSSKKNAAT

-3772 VMPENVTLS
+3772 MMPENVTLS

-3808 AVGMSG
+3808 AVGLSG

-3820 GLKLN
+3820 GLKLD
-3825 KKITVGESNNQRTE
+3825 KKITVGESNSQRTE

-3866 DLTAKNVALSGQ
+3866 DLTAKNIALSGQ

-3924 TLTVTETTHKAGSI
+3924 TLTVTETTRKAGSI

-3945 NGGKGVD
+3945 NGAKGVD

-4015 AASAL
+4015 AASTL

-4318 LTDHKGLNYSGALE
+4318 LTDYKGLNYSGALE

-4346 LNVSTTIGKTTQEK
+4346 FNVSTTIGKTTQEK

-4373 LGLQSNGQET
+4373 LGLQSSGQET

-4395 VKNTTELTNHD
+4395 VKNTTELTNRD

-4421 LNGSFTVDHRLL
+4421 LNGSVTVDHRLL

-4448 PRNAEIVGKMTAA
+4448 PENFRQSAENLAKALPDGVYKDKALQTLNNIQAKLYNLPSEYKEVGVVGNSVANELLKRGMESQDVEALFSKLDFFYAAKEFSEIQNQLTDLEKSGVNLETIFKEPKAGGNEQETIYAQGTDFETKVSSQTTLGMTILSNVADLGNSIKDISESTGVDIEKVQLAVGLLISGPVRLVIESGKSMAVDSVVGEKVAQGVDILANSMTAA
-4461 GVTSLGVATAALAT
+4461 AHDTSVNTISNWTNPDKISELETSTGENKEAS
-4475 KDQNLKQAYDTVMN
+4475 LKFAN
-4489 PARTFD
+4489 E
-4495 FVQKHPEAATVLE
+4495 VQKDKQGAEYLINAAAGIVVGGIGGTAKTTKSDGKEAGVNSVGIGGATWDTSKPVKTLDKVDNYYINKTDE
-4508 QFKNGNYDGL
+4508 NIIKQIDIDHIAQGHINNSGKAVGFHHEPSGGQAARVTEYTSPPNAQGVYKGQVEVKSNTSNQWITKVDKQGQPNGSTFFPQGWSEARLKYELSEAFKNKPANLRPQEGF
-4518 LQTKGSIQLLA
+4518 
-4529 QALGQD
+4529 
-4535 VDVLTTSMTSFL
+4535 TT
-4547 GIKGAY
+4547 
-4553 DHQTNT
+4553 
-4559 VVLDV
+4559 
-4564 NNENRSSILSTTGH
+4564 TTP
-4578 EIAHGQGISN
+4578 
-4588 ETSADLV
+4588 
-4595 GKSVDWAFSSG
+4595 SG
-4606 VKNNEATI
+4606 VKVKFVPPSGN
-4614 DQYKDQLGDGKD
+4614 
-4626 ASTQAQNVAVLEKDN
+4626 
-4641 TKALD
+4641 
-4646 AISDHADQIDEKTSY
+4646 ISQ
-4661 WQDIKH
+4661 W
-4667 LGCWSK
+4667 
-4673 ECTVAYQKMDA
+4673 
-4684 AQEKAFRLGQAKA
+4684 
-4697 VTKFMNDIKNL
+4697 
-4708 PNVPKEVYD
+4708 
-4717 ALTNDPMGA
+4717 
-4726 MAAIWDGVKNIP
+4726 
-4738 GELWQTGKTI
+4738 
-4748 TNVNLVGNSPA
+4748 
-4759 EFEKLG
+4759 
-4765 NAEMTT
+4765 
-4771 VLNAVSAGTI
+4771 
-4781 TVAKK
+4781 
-4786 GGKIVVEAAK
+4786 
-4796 KVKLKADF
+4796 
-4804 DPSLNVQTNGFS
+4804 
-4816 LPPKTTLKVINIKA
+4816 
-4830 DQAIKGTKEYD
+4830 
-4841 ILNNPP
+4841 
-4847 ANSHVKLDNGTEF
+4847 
-4860 KTNSYGRVDEVEFQP
+4860 
-4875 SLTKNP
+4875 
-4881 RDSRQTAV
+4881 
-4889 GKQGNKG
+4889 
-4896 DVGGH
+4896 
-4901 IQGCSLGGTCD
+4901 
-4912 NFNLFPQNSNFNNSA
+4912 
-4927 YKKWENE
+4927 
-4934 IRGALKNGE
+4934 RGWPL
-4943 QVGKVKVQFD
+4943 Q
-4953 RSNPTNIRPDSL
+4953 
-4965 KIDYSINGVKLRKTF
+4965 
-4980 TNESSK
+4980 

>member
-32 GQSQGQVGTDS
+32 GQSQGQEGTDS

-384 QNLNNSGLISSA
+384 QNLNNSGLLSSA
-396 DELHLQNQSTIT
+396 DELHLQNQNTIT

-463 TGGSTGGSVPTV
+463 TGGSTSGSVPTV

-532 NQGGQLNLGTINIK
+532 NQGGQLNLGAINIK

-664 LNLNSQSLNNTSG
+664 LNLDSQSLNNTAG
-677 QIVADQIKQKHVTVN
+677 QIVADQINQKHVTVN

-712 NTQGQIHAKS
+712 NTQGQIQAQS

-733 GSVYADQD
+733 GNVYADQE
-741 LTVTGQNIQN
+741 LTISGKTIQN
-751 AGTLG
+751 TGSLAAGE
-756 AGKNVQISSSTLE
+756 NVQITGSVLE
-769 HSVGGLIAAGLDR
+769 HAQDGLIAAGLNR
-782 EGKLGDAGDVT
+782 EGKLDDTGDLT
-793 IRSDQVGLHGQT
+793 ISVDQAGLHGQT
-805 LAGGNLKVQA
+805 FAGHNIQVDATGK
-815 QSNIDAAK
+815 IDAAQ
-823 GQLQAQ
+823 GQLQSKKIAL
-829 NIELDSVTGNIS
+829 NAGTDIS
-841 TQAGSVVA
+841 TQTATVVA
-849 QNQLKLTSQNLINNQ
+849 QNQLKLTSRNLINNQ

-889 TGNNEFTLDFVNG
+889 TGNNEFALNFVNG

-915 SINLNTSALNNET
+915 VINLNTSALNNEA

-991 MVQRGTLKPLTLAI
+991 MVQNGTLNPLTLAI
-1005 KDQLNNQ
+1005 KDQMNNQ
-1012 LGFIQSRSGLQL
+1012 LGFIQSQSGLQL
-1024 KTTTLNNQGG
+1024 KTTTFNNQGG
-1034 QLSSALNYDVQLD
+1034 QLSSALNYDVQIG
-1047 VAALLDNS
+1047 VAGLLDNS

-1062 GQNGVIQAGS
+1062 GQNGIIQAGS
-1072 IDNSL
+1072 INNSL
-1077 SGLISAQNALTLTSL
+1077 NGLISAQKALTLTSL

-1110 TSNGLD
+1110 TSNGLN
-1116 NSSGQIGS
+1116 NSNGQIGT
-1124 SQGIVAIS
+1124 SQGMVAINT
-1132 AGSGVVNNTSG
+1132 GSGVFNNTSG

-1162 GLMNSQSSLSL
+1162 GLMNSQSSLTL

-1187 AKQDVTTHSQGL
+1187 AKKDVTTHSQGL
-1199 TNNSGQIGSVQGNVS
+1199 INNSGQIGSVQGNVS
-1214 LDAGLGDLNNQAGKI
+1214 LDTGLGDLSNQSGKI

-1249 SAQKKLALKVQKL
+1249 SAQKHLALKVQKV

-1274 IEIMGQSLNNQG
+1274 IEITGQSLNNQG

-1294 LTLNIKGA
+1294 LTLNITDA

-1327 KGQINAI
+1327 KGQINAT
-1334 DTLTVLSQQAINN
+1334 DALTVLSQQEINN

-1404 SGDLNNDSGT
+1404 SGGLNNDSGT
-1414 ILALTDNTITSTG
+1414 ILALTDNTITST
-1427 DVSNKAGKIASNAHT
+1427 DDISNKAGKIASNAHT
-1442 TVTTQNLTNQAGTIQ
+1442 TITTQNLNNQAGMIQ
-1457 SGSGSALDLVINGA
+1457 SGSGLALDLVINGA

-1478 QLLSGASLNLQ
+1478 HLLSGAGLNLK
-1489 VNSLDNS
+1489 VNTLDNS

-1530 SSEGLNNNQG
+1530 SSKGLNNNQG

-1563 ILQAKS
+1563 VLQAKT
-1569 DVTIKALSI
+1569 DLTAKALSI

-1587 QAKVDVQSQ
+1587 QAKIDLQSL
-1596 KEVNNQQGLISADQ
+1596 KEINNQQGIISADQ
-1610 GIQVNSQGLN
+1610 GIQVKSTGLN
-1620 NNLGNISSAQGNI
+1620 NNLGQISSAQGNI

-2046 GTEQGDLLIET
+2046 GTEQGDILIQT

-2073 SLSLDVNGLTNSGV
+2073 TLTLDVNSLTNSGV
-2087 ISALDQLTVNSQGDV
+2087 ISALDQLTLNSQGDV
-2102 NNDHGQILSNK
+2102 NNDNGQILSNQ
-2113 QLQLTGQN
+2113 QLLLTSQN
-2121 LSNQTG
+2121 LSNQAG
-2127 IIQSGEQSNLIL
+2127 IIQSGEQANLDL
-2139 DINGILNNQAGQI
+2139 TINGVLNNQTGQI

-2459 NNDQGLIQSNSAMM
+2459 NNDQGLIQSNSAMT

-2479 SLINTNSGT
+2479 NLINTNSGT

-2527 NSGGTLLAAQ
+2527 NGGGTLLAAQ

-2575 LASTDADSHIMATG
+2575 LASTDADSHIMTTG

-2747 ISNSNNAKI
+2747 ISNSSNAKI

-2798 DLAISTN
+2798 DLAISAN

-2817 PVIASRGDMN
+2817 PVIASRSDMN

-2865 ATGQATVINNESAT
+2865 VTGQAVVINNESAT
-2879 IESLGDMRLSTQTIN
+2879 IESLGDMHLSAQTIN

-2905 EVSRQEGLNK
+2905 ETAREDGLVLH
-2915 YFDGVWANFDGTVF
+2915 YQGVWANFDGTVF
-2929 RYMHPGEDSSS
+2929 RNMNPREDWSEYRYS
-2940 YDYDEVITETQVLT
+2940 EVTYETQALE

-2963 GNMDLSG
+2963 GNMDLLG
-2970 SQVINDKSQIFAGG
+2970 SQVINDKSQILAGG
-2984 NLTNTGGT
+2984 ELKNDGGSISSIEAQGIRKIVDTGEQVLYWKYEGEWHNPFEVSSETT
-2992 ITNTEVL
+2992 IDV
-2999 GNRETN
+2999 
-3005 VSGWQHLYEKRSGKD
+3005 
-3020 FFGDYQ
+3020 
-3026 FSFSSVETIKLP
+3026 P
-3038 VSQTIEHYPLN
+3038 VSQVADHYQLN
-3049 QTNQDIT
+3049 QNSQSIAT
-3056 RVSNNTSSNNITSAQ
+3056 VSNNTSSNNITSAQ

-3076 VNRLKGTDQTTDVG
+3076 INGLKGTDQSTDVG

-3118 QNPDIS
+3118 QSPDIS
-3124 QTTQNND
+3124 QTIQNND

-3245 AGYLIETDSSFTNYN
+3245 AGYLIETDPSFTNYN

-3267 MLDALGLDPA
+3267 MLNALGLDPA

-3392 SIKFNLDGD
+3392 SIKFKLDGD

-3422 NLMGRIQGNAVD
+3422 NLMGRIQGNTVD

-3443 IGGSIQAKDTMAMNV
+3443 IGGSIQAKDAMAMNV

-3504 KATFVLNVAGNS
+3504 KATFVLNVAGDS

-3820 GLKLN
+3820 GLKLD
-3825 KKITVGESNNQRTE
+3825 KKITVGESNSQRTE

-3888 NIESSSHSTETIEG
+3888 NIGSSSHSTETIEG

-3924 TLTVTETTHKAGSI
+3924 TLMVTETTRKAGSI

-3945 NGGKGVD
+3945 NGAKGVD

-4089 IETTTNS
+4089 IETTTNN

-4318 LTDHKGLNYSGALE
+4318 LTDYKGLNYSGALE

-4346 LNVSTTIGKTTQEK
+4346 FNVSTTIGKTTQEK

-4373 LGLQSNGQET
+4373 LGLQSSGQET

-4395 VKNTTELTNHD
+4395 VKNTTELTNRD

-4421 LNGSFTVDHRLL
+4421 LNGSVTVDHRLL

-4438 AEIVQQQKDL
+4438 AEIIQQQKDL
-4448 PRNAEIVGKMTAA
+4448 PENLRQSAENVIK
-4461 GVTSLGVATAALAT
+4461 AL
-4475 KDQNLKQAYDTVMN
+4475 
-4489 PARTFD
+4489 
-4495 FVQKHPEAATVLE
+4495 PESEYKSQV
-4508 QFKNGNYDGL
+4508 
-4518 LQTKGSIQLLA
+4518 LQTLNNV
-4529 QALGQD
+4529 QAKLYKMP
-4535 VDVLTTSMTSFL
+4535 T
-4547 GIKGAY
+4547 
-4553 DHQTNT
+4553 
-4559 VVLDV
+4559 
-4564 NNENRSSILSTTGH
+4564 
-4578 EIAHGQGISN
+4578 
-4588 ETSADLV
+4588 
-4595 GKSVDWAFSSG
+4595 
-4606 VKNNEATI
+4606 
-4614 DQYKDQLGDGKD
+4614 QYKDSGTLG
-4626 ASTQAQNVAVLEKDN
+4626 SEVVLGLIKQGVEPQTINKLFDD
-4641 TKALD
+4641 KA
-4646 AISDHADQIDEKTSY
+4646 A
-4661 WQDIKH
+4661 
-4667 LGCWSK
+4667 G
-4673 ECTVAYQKMDA
+4673 
-4684 AQEKAFRLGQAKA
+4684 
-4697 VTKFMNDIKNL
+4697 
-4708 PNVPKEVYD
+4708 
-4717 ALTNDPMGA
+4717 
-4726 MAAIWDGVKNIP
+4726 
-4738 GELWQTGKTI
+4738 
-4748 TNVNLVGNSPA
+4748 
-4759 EFEKLG
+4759 
-4765 NAEMTT
+4765 MTT
-4771 VLNAVSAGTI
+4771 VLENLNDLNNKIDHLKQQGLSINDILGTDRNQSPTANDEITFKDYKVEIQNQSTIGMKLLQEINFIGNSIEEISKDTGVDLETVQLAVGLMISGPVRLVVGSAQSLGMDALAGPYKKKGIDVLATAFTASAHSTSTDVVEKMINPQYAKEVPEAERDNYESLSNELSSSKQGAEYLINAAAGI
-4781 TVAKK
+4781 IVGGIGKDIAKK
-4786 GGKIVVEAAK
+4786 GENGNISSTNNINEEISA
-4796 KVKLKADF
+4796 
-4804 DPSLNVQTNGFS
+4804 LNR
-4816 LPPKTTLKVINIKA
+4816 IKEN
-4830 DQAIKGTKEYD
+4830 DKGTD
-4841 ILNNPP
+4841 LSN
-4847 ANSHVKLDNGTEF
+4847 
-4860 KTNSYGRVDEVEFQP
+4860 KTSDSIINQQASKRVDEVTAPIDFDGHILNVEISKRGKLTGGHSIANGKVNIVSKSAPNAQGVYEAKISVSDPKNPNKF
-4875 SLTKNP
+4875 LTKNSTMFP
-4881 RDSRQTAV
+4881 DSWSADRVKVEVDA
-4889 GKQGNKG
+4889 
-4896 DVGGH
+4896 
-4901 IQGCSLGGTCD
+4901 
-4912 NFNLFPQNSNFNNSA
+4912 A
-4927 YKKWENE
+4927 YKNKSIVTNSRGERMWEG
-4934 IRGALKNGE
+4934 ITPSG
-4943 QVGKVKVQFD
+4943 VKVTGYLEP
-4953 RSNPTNIRPDSL
+4953 NTTVYPL
-4965 KIDYSINGVKLRKTF
+4965 MK
-4980 TNESSK
+4980 

>member
-384 QNLNNSGLISSA
+384 QNLNNSGLLSSA
-396 DELHLQNQSTIT
+396 DELHLQNQNTIT

-532 NQGGQLNLGTINIK
+532 NQGGQLNLGAINIK

-664 LNLNSQSLNNTSG
+664 LNLDSQSLNNTAG
-677 QIVADQIKQKHVTVN
+677 QIVADQINQKHVTVN

-712 NTQGQIHAKS
+712 NTQGQIQAQS

-733 GSVYADQD
+733 GNVYADQE
-741 LTVTGQNIQN
+741 LTISGKTIQN
-751 AGTLG
+751 TGSLAAGE
-756 AGKNVQISSSTLE
+756 NVQITGSVLE
-769 HSVGGLIAAGLDR
+769 HAQDGLIAAGLNR
-782 EGKLGDAGDVT
+782 EGKLDDTGDLT
-793 IRSDQVGLHGQT
+793 ISVDQAGLHGQT
-805 LAGGNLKVQA
+805 FAGHNIQVDATGK
-815 QSNIDAAK
+815 IDAAQ
-823 GQLQAQ
+823 GQLQSKKIAL
-829 NIELDSVTGNIS
+829 NAGTDIS
-841 TQAGSVVA
+841 TQTATVVA
-849 QNQLKLTSQNLINNQ
+849 QNQLKLTSRNLINNQ

-889 TGNNEFTLDFVNG
+889 TGNNEFALNFVNG

-915 SINLNTSALNNET
+915 VINLNTSALNNVA

-991 MVQRGTLKPLTLAI
+991 MVQNGTLNPLTLAI
-1005 KDQLNNQ
+1005 KDQMNNQ
-1012 LGFIQSRSGLQL
+1012 LGFIQSQSGLQL
-1024 KTTTLNNQGG
+1024 KTTTFNNQGG
-1034 QLSSALNYDVQLD
+1034 QLSSALNYDVQIG
-1047 VAALLDNS
+1047 VAGLLDNS

-1062 GQNGVIQAGS
+1062 GQNGIIQAGS
-1072 IDNSL
+1072 INNSL
-1077 SGLISAQNALTLTSL
+1077 NGLISAQNALTLTSL

-1110 TSNGLD
+1110 TSNGLN
-1116 NSSGQIGS
+1116 NSNGQIGT
-1124 SQGIVAIS
+1124 SQGMVAINT
-1132 AGSGVVNNTSG
+1132 GSGVFNNTSG

-1162 GLMNSQSSLSL
+1162 GLMNSQSSLTL

-1187 AKQDVTTHSQGL
+1187 AKKDVTTHSQGL
-1199 TNNSGQIGSVQGNVS
+1199 INNSGQIGSVQGNVS
-1214 LDAGLGDLNNQAGKI
+1214 LDTGLGDLSNQSGKI

-1249 SAQKKLALKVQKL
+1249 SAQKHLALKVQKV

-1274 IEIMGQSLNNQG
+1274 IEITGQSLNNQG

-1294 LTLNIKGA
+1294 LTLNITDA

-1327 KGQINAI
+1327 KGQINAT
-1334 DTLTVLSQQAINN
+1334 DALTVLSQQEINN

-1404 SGDLNNDSGT
+1404 SGGLNNDSGT
-1414 ILALTDNTITSTG
+1414 ILALTDNTITST
-1427 DVSNKAGKIASNAHT
+1427 DDISNKAGKIASNAHT
-1442 TVTTQNLTNQAGTIQ
+1442 TITTQNLNNQAGMIQ
-1457 SGSGSALDLVINGA
+1457 SGSGLALDLVINGA

-1478 QLLSGASLNLQ
+1478 HLLSGAGLNLK
-1489 VNSLDNS
+1489 VNTLDNS

-1530 SSEGLNNNQG
+1530 SSKGLNNNQG

-1563 ILQAKS
+1563 VLQAKT
-1569 DVTIKALSI
+1569 DLTAKALSI

-1587 QAKVDVQSQ
+1587 QAKIDLQSL
-1596 KEVNNQQGLISADQ
+1596 KEINNQQGIISADQ
-1610 GIQVNSQGLN
+1610 GIQVKSTGLN
-1620 NNLGNISSAQGNI
+1620 NNLGQISSAQGEI

-1638 QGVLSNQT
+1638 QGLLSNQT
-1646 GKVIAGQALQLSA
+1646 GKIIAGQALQLTA
-1659 GQVDN
+1659 DQFDN
-1664 SQTGQL
+1664 SQQGQL
-1670 NSQTTLDIQA
+1670 NSQTTLDIQ
-1680 TKDINNQSGIIAAN
+1680 TKKDINNQSGIIAAN
-1694 QQVNLN
+1694 QKVNLN
-1700 SQGLNNNQGQIV
+1700 SQGLNNNKGQIV

-2046 GTEQGDLLIET
+2046 GTEQGDILIQT

-2073 SLSLDVNGLTNSGV
+2073 TLTLDVNSLTNSGV
-2087 ISALDQLTVNSQGDV
+2087 ISALDQLTLNSQGDV
-2102 NNDHGQILSNK
+2102 NNDNGQILSNQ
-2113 QLQLTGQN
+2113 QLLLTSQN
-2121 LSNQTG
+2121 LSNQAG
-2127 IIQSGEQSNLIL
+2127 IIQSGEQANLEL
-2139 DINGILNNQAGQI
+2139 TINGVLNNQTGQI

-2459 NNDQGLIQSNSAMM
+2459 NNDQGLIQSNSAMT

-2479 SLINTNSGT
+2479 NLINTNSGT

-2527 NSGGTLLAAQ
+2527 NGGGTLLAAQ

-2575 LASTDADSHIMATG
+2575 LASTDADSHIMTTG

-2747 ISNSNNAKI
+2747 ISNSSNAKI

-2798 DLAISTN
+2798 DLAISAN

-2865 ATGQATVINNESAT
+2865 ATGQAVVINNESAT
-2879 IESLGDMRLSTQTIN
+2879 IESLGDMHLSAQTIN

-2905 EVSRQEGLNK
+2905 ETAREDGLVLH
-2915 YFDGVWANFDGTVF
+2915 YQGVWANFDGTVF
-2929 RYMHPGEDSSS
+2929 RNMNPREDWSEYRYS
-2940 YDYDEVITETQVLT
+2940 EVTYETQALE

-2963 GNMDLSG
+2963 GNMDLLG
-2970 SQVINDKSQIFAGG
+2970 SQVINDKSQILAGG
-2984 NLTNTGGT
+2984 ELKNDGGSISSIEAQGIRKIVDTGEQVLYWKYEGEWHNPFEVSSETT
-2992 ITNTEVL
+2992 IDV
-2999 GNRETN
+2999 
-3005 VSGWQHLYEKRSGKD
+3005 
-3020 FFGDYQ
+3020 
-3026 FSFSSVETIKLP
+3026 P
-3038 VSQTIEHYPLN
+3038 VSQVADHYQLN
-3049 QTNQDIT
+3049 QNSQSIAT
-3056 RVSNNTSSNNITSAQ
+3056 VSNNTSSNNITSAQ

-3076 VNRLKGTDQTTDVG
+3076 INGLKGTDQSTDVG

-3118 QNPDIS
+3118 QSPDIS
-3124 QTTQNND
+3124 QTIQNND

-3245 AGYLIETDSSFTNYN
+3245 AGYLIETDPSFTNYN

-3267 MLDALGLDPA
+3267 MLNALGLDPA

-3422 NLMGRIQGNAVD
+3422 NLMGRIQGNTVD

-3443 IGGSIQAKDTMAMNV
+3443 IGGSIQAKDAMAMNV

-3504 KATFVLNVAGNS
+3504 KATFVLNVAGDS

-3590 FSSQIGNVE
+3590 LSSQIGNVE

-3820 GLKLN
+3820 GLKLD
-3825 KKITVGESNNQRTE
+3825 KKITVGESNSQRTE

-3888 NIESSSHSTETIEG
+3888 NIGSSSHSTETIEG

-3924 TLTVTETTHKAGSI
+3924 TLMVTETTRKAGSI

-3945 NGGKGVD
+3945 NGAKGVD

-4089 IETTTNS
+4089 IETTTNN

-4318 LTDHKGLNYSGALE
+4318 LTDHEGLNYSGALE

-4360 DGQKSK
+4360 DGEKGK

-4373 LGLQSNGQET
+4373 LGLQSSGQET
-4383 EQLTKATMGQGT
+4383 EQLTKATMGLGSVT
-4395 VKNTTELTNHD
+4395 GAPTTANRD
-4406 INTTQ
+4406 VNNSQ

-4421 LNGSFTVDHRLL
+4421 LNGSVTVDHRLL

-4448 PRNAEIVGKMTAA
+4448 PENFRQSAENLVQALPDNAYKQRALKSLNNIQAGLANNPEMLAKGGDEVYEGYKEFIRQGGEPEQYEALLNKEVLPLAKELNNTAKQTLDEIQKQIAEEYQVSDDTARSIVREVLTAVSQQDGANTNTTDETGTLNPNQPYKGTFVLPTIVVTAKGDAVLIQGSQSDEASIA
-4461 GVTSLGVATAALAT
+4461 GENVVKVIDGSNLAIKLFDQSAAVSYKVNDAIEKTGIDPATAGLALSLAFGGPVGLARDLIT
-4475 KDQNLKQAYDTVMN
+4475 DTLVGEPLAQGSDVLKNEVTAVVRDTSYDTVSGYTSN
-4489 PARTFD
+4489 STKQQLSGLTDPASQTALQVSEQLKRTKDGVGFLASVVLGAGGIAKTAKID
-4495 FVQKHPEAATVLE
+4495 GNEVEVSQSGLEIGWVDQYGVQKKVTGDGTV
-4508 QFKNGNYDGL
+4508 
-4518 LQTKGSIQLLA
+4518 A
-4529 QALGQD
+4529 R
-4535 VDVLTTSMTSFL
+4535 
-4547 GIKGAY
+4547 
-4553 DHQTNT
+4553 DHQPSKAALIRRAEQLKGEPLTQS
-4559 VVLDV
+4559 
-4564 NNENRSSILSTTGH
+4564 EKNRI
-4578 EIAHGQGISN
+4578 
-4588 ETSADLV
+4588 V
-4595 GKSVDWAFSSG
+4595 
-4606 VKNNEATI
+4606 NEAISVTVPNSVHVAGPTNAGKNTKELI
-4614 DQYKDQLGDGKD
+4614 EKD
-4626 ASTQAQNVAVLEKDN
+4626 ASDLRAAQKRDSDAMVENAKVLTPEHVQKLEEAC
-4641 TKALD
+4641 T
-4646 AISDHADQIDEKTSY
+4646 T
-4661 WQDIKH
+4661 
-4667 LGCWSK
+4667 LGCK
-4673 ECTVAYQKMDA
+4673 TNVDYD
-4684 AQEKAFRLGQAKA
+4684 
-4697 VTKFMNDIKNL
+4697 KFL
-4708 PNVPKEVYD
+4708 
-4717 ALTNDPMGA
+4717 
-4726 MAAIWDGVKNIP
+4726 KNIIQ
-4738 GELWQTGKTI
+4738 E
-4748 TNVNLVGNSPA
+4748 
-4759 EFEKLG
+4759 E
-4765 NAEMTT
+4765 
-4771 VLNAVSAGTI
+4771 
-4781 TVAKK
+4781 AKK
-4786 GGKIVVEAAK
+4786 NDK
-4796 KVKLKADF
+4796 
-4804 DPSLNVQTNGFS
+4804 
-4816 LPPKTTLKVINIKA
+4816 
-4830 DQAIKGTKEYD
+4830 
-4841 ILNNPP
+4841 
-4847 ANSHVKLDNGTEF
+4847 
-4860 KTNSYGRVDEVEFQP
+4860 
-4875 SLTKNP
+4875 
-4881 RDSRQTAV
+4881 
-4889 GKQGNKG
+4889 
-4896 DVGGH
+4896 
-4901 IQGCSLGGTCD
+4901 
-4912 NFNLFPQNSNFNNSA
+4912 
-4927 YKKWENE
+4927 
-4934 IRGALKNGE
+4934 
-4943 QVGKVKVQFD
+4943 
-4953 RSNPTNIRPDSL
+4953 
-4965 KIDYSINGVKLRKTF
+4965 
-4980 TNESSK
+4980 

>member
-32 GQSQGQVGTDS
+32 GQSQGTMETGVVTS
-43 TIDSVLPIHYKKLNP
+43 SVPTIHYKKLNP

-72 SLPMSSVAETQ
+72 SLPMSSVAGTQ

-143 TQLGGWVQGN
+143 TQIGGWVQGN
-153 PWLAKG
+153 PWLATG

-169 SNNPS
+169 SSNPS

-244 LTPYTDIYAR
+244 LTPYTDIYTR

-274 DIQVKDQVAPQI
+274 DIQVKDQVTPKI
-286 TATTAATTTP
+286 TATTGPTSTP

-320 EQGLGVRNAGTI
+320 EQGLGVRNAGSI

-337 TLTLNA
+337 SLTLNA
-343 NGDLINNGNLIANKD
+343 KGDLVNSGNLIANKD

-371 NISSATSQILVES
+371 NISSATSQISVES

-396 DELHLQNQSTIT
+396 DELHLQNQNTIT

-413 NAARIAINSK
+413 NAARIAINSTK
-423 NLKNSGSIEQT
+423 LKNSGSIEQT
-434 GIQGLD
+434 GLQGLD

-453 GIAKSNTGGG
+453 GIAKSNTGG

-532 NQGGQLNLGTINIK
+532 NQGGQLNLGAINIK

-557 TVKSANIQTSSFTN
+557 TVKSANIQTSTFTN

-585 TQSANNKDGK
+585 TQSANNKGGK

-605 VTGELNNVDGQIASG
+605 VSGELNNVDGQIASG
-620 ANINVTASDL
+620 ATVNVNASDL

-756 AGKNVQISSSTLE
+756 AGKNVQITSSTLE

-991 MVQRGTLKPLTLAI
+991 MVQSGTLNPLTLAI
-1005 KDQLNNQ
+1005 KDQMNNQ
-1012 LGFIQSRSGLQL
+1012 LGFIQSQSGLQL
-1024 KTTTLNNQGG
+1024 KTTTLHNQGG
-1034 QLSSALNYDVQLD
+1034 QLSSALNYNVQLD

-1072 IDNSL
+1072 INNSL
-1077 SGLISAQNALTLTSL
+1077 NGLISAQNALTLTSL

-1110 TSNGLD
+1110 TSNGVD

-1124 SQGIVAIS
+1124 SQGIVAIN

-1149 DLTVTADQINNQS
+1149 DLSVSADQINNQS
-1162 GLMNSQSSLSL
+1162 GLMNSQSSLAL
-1173 SSRKDVNNTSGQII
+1173 ISRKDINSKSGQII
-1187 AKQDVTTHSQGL
+1187 AKQDVTTQSQGL
-1199 TNNSGQIGSVQGNVS
+1199 ANDLGQIGSVQGNVS
-1214 LDAGLGDLNNQAGKI
+1214 LDAGLGDLSNQSGKI

-1274 IEIMGQSLNNQG
+1274 IEITGQSLNNQG

-1327 KGQINAI
+1327 KGQINAT

-1563 ILQAKS
+1563 VLQAKT
-1569 DVTIKALSI
+1569 DLTAKALS
-1578 DSTEGQIIS
+1578 
-1587 QAKVDVQSQ
+1587 V
-1596 KEVNNQQGLISADQ
+1596 
-1610 GIQVNSQGLN
+1610 
-1620 NNLGNISSAQGNI
+1620 GNTAGHISAQG
-1633 VLNAG
+1633 
-1638 QGVLSNQT
+1638 
-1646 GKVIAGQALQLSA
+1646 K
-1659 GQVDN
+1659 
-1664 SQTGQL
+1664 
-1670 NSQTTLDIQA
+1670 
-1680 TKDINNQSGIIAAN
+1680 
-1694 QQVNLN
+1694 
-1700 SQGLNNNQGQIV
+1700 
-1712 SLNDALTVNSGSG
+1712 
-1725 VLDNQSGTLQAK
+1725 
-1737 GDIQLN
+1737 
-1743 AEQVNS
+1743 
-1749 QSGLISSE
+1749 
-1757 AGIDLQV
+1757 ID
-1764 NQLVD
+1764 
-1769 NSSGQIIANNAV
+1769 
-1781 QIQSQGLKNNQGQ
+1781 
-1794 IASVNDVL
+1794 
-1802 NINSGSGTLENQ
+1802 
-1814 AGLLQAQGDIQLTA
+1814 
-1828 DRLLNQSGLIN
+1828 
-1839 TQGKLSAQINQD
+1839 
-1851 IDNSAGQIV
+1851 
-1860 ANQAVQLNSQ
+1860 
-1870 GLNNNAGQV
+1870 
-1879 GSVAGHVI
+1879 
-1887 LDAGSGDLSNQ
+1887 
-1898 SGKIISAQDLT
+1898 
-1909 LNAQHVDN
+1909 
-1917 QSGLISAQQQLVL
+1917 
-1930 NTQGLNNLKGQIIS
+1930 
-1944 GTNLTFVGQDLNNQG
+1944 
-1959 GLLQTNADLD
+1959 
-1969 LNLSGVL
+1969 
-1976 DNSLA
+1976 
-1981 GQLYSGGQ
+1981 
-1989 TTIKA
+1989 
-1994 ASVDN
+1994 
-1999 SAQGQI
+1999 
-2005 NSQGDLNITTAQD
+2005 
-2018 INNTE
+2018 
-2023 GVIVATKQMQ
+2023 
-2033 LKSQGLENTAGQI
+2033 
-2046 GTEQGDLLIET
+2046 
-2057 GDLAL
+2057 
-2062 NNGTG
+2062 
-2067 AIQSGK
+2067 
-2073 SLSLDVNGLTNSGV
+2073 
-2087 ISALDQLTVNSQGDV
+2087 
-2102 NNDHGQILSNK
+2102 
-2113 QLQLTGQN
+2113 
-2121 LSNQTG
+2121 
-2127 IIQSGEQSNLIL
+2127 
-2139 DINGILNNQAGQI
+2139 
-2152 HGGANTQI
+2152 
-2160 HANSINNSQQG
+2160 
-2171 QISAQDALNIIS
+2171 
-2183 AGLVDNQAGQMI
+2183 
-2195 ANQNVTLT
+2195 LT
-2203 SQGLNNN
+2203 SQKN
-2210 QGQIGSIQGSLTV
+2210 
-2223 DAGNQALSNQSGT
+2223 
-2236 LQAKSDVSVKALSID
+2236 
-2251 NTAGQINTQGNIN
+2251 
-2264 LLSQQSINNTQ
+2264 INNTQ
-2275 GVIVGDQSININ
+2275 GSIVADQNLNIH
-2287 SQGLN
+2287 SQGLI
-2292 NNQGQ
+2292 NNQGKLA
-2297 IGTQGDLTVQAGT
+2297 TQGNLTLQAGT
-2310 QVLQNQTGLLQ
+2310 QALQNQ
-2321 AGQNLNISAAA
+2321 AGMIQSGQDLSVMAAS
-2332 IDNLLSGQINA
+2332 IDNSLSGQINA
-2343 QGSAILQSTGL
+2343 QGRATLQSTSL
-2354 VNNET
+2354 LNNET
-2359 GTITANQDI
+2359 GILAAGQDL
-2368 TLTSQGLNNTQGQ
+2368 TLNSNGLNNTKGK
-2381 IGSVVG
+2381 IGSVNGVLNINAG
-2387 SLNLDSGQ
+2387 SSL
-2395 QILNNQSGSLLSGH
+2395 LNNQSGSLQSSGVIDLKASGVNN
-2409 QINIHAAGLNNTQG
+2409 QLGKITSLKAINIDS
-2423 QIVAQQ
+2423 QQ
-2429 VLDID
+2429 
-2434 AELQALNNQQGL
+2434 QAFTNQQGT
-2446 ISSDTVNITSGLL
+2446 ISSDLVSISSGLF
-2459 NNDQGLIQSNSAMM
+2459 NNDQGLVQAKTSLVL
-2473 IDTQGQ
+2473 DTNGQ
-2479 SLINTNSGT
+2479 NLVNTNSGT
-2488 QGGLLSQGNLSLK
+2488 QGGLLSQGNLTLK
-2501 NVGLL
+2501 NLSAL
-2506 DNKLGYLAS
+2506 DNTQGYIAS
-2515 GQNLGL
+2515 GQNLDL
-2521 SANQVQ
+2521 SANQVI
-2527 NSGGTLLAAQ
+2527 NNKGTLLATQ
-2537 NLKLQGIGQNQ
+2537 NLKLQETGQNQ

-2560 GDMQLSV
+2560 GDMQLTI
-2567 EHINNQGK
+2567 EQINNQGK
-2575 LASTDADSHIMATG
+2575 LVATDPDSHIMATG
-2589 QLDIQTQQLDNQN
+2589 QLDLVTQQLDNQN
-2602 TLVAD
+2602 TFTD
-2607 TVQGIDAGNL
+2607 STSVQGIDAGNL
-2617 NLNAAIVNNQSG
+2617 NLSAQTLNNKSG
-2629 AIRSSQNSQLN
+2629 AIRSNQNAVLN
-2640 ISQQLNNQS
+2640 VSGQLNNQS
-2649 GEISAVKQLGIQ
+2649 GEISAVKQLNLQ
-2661 GDQLAMNNLNGQLLA
+2661 GDQLVINNQKGKLLS
-2676 GENLNINAKSLTG
+2676 GENLNITAQSLTG
-2689 DGKVLSLGNAD
+2689 DGHIASLGDAN
-2700 IQLKDSYQHNATAQ
+2700 ITLKESFKQTQEGQ
-2714 LQANQ
+2714 LQANK
-2719 NLSLTSAGDINNDG
+2719 NLSLSTTSDITNDG
-2733 TINAG
+2733 KINAG
-2738 NQLQLSAVN
+2738 NILKLNAAN
-2747 ISNSNNAKI
+2747 ITNSNNAQI

-2761 QLIAQQQINNTGLIN
+2761 QIEAQDQINNTGLIN
-2776 GDLTTLTADTVNNQ
+2776 GDYTTLKANTVSNQ

-2798 DLAISTN
+2798 DLAISAN
-2805 TLNNLPDANGTA
+2805 TLNNLPDVQGKA

-2827 LGVNVLNNLANTQD
+2827 LGVGVLNNLANTQD
-2841 YDSQALI
+2841 YASQALI
-2848 FSAGN
+2848 FSAAN

-2865 ATGQATVINNESAT
+2865 ATGQASVVNNESAT
-2879 IESLGDMRLSTQTIN
+2879 IESLGNMRLSAAQIN
-2894 NINKNF
+2894 NMNKHLV
-2900 STHEV
+2900 TGLV
-2905 EVSRQEGLNK
+2905 ETSRQDGLEKFCNA
-2915 YFDGVWANFDGTVF
+2915 WCNFDGTYYDGNWYEDWTKYHYSEITYETKAIESAPSQIKAGGDLDLTNAKVVN
-2929 RYMHPGEDSSS
+2929 DSSQ
-2940 YDYDEVITETQVLT
+2940 IL
-2954 SAPAKIIAG
+2954 AG
-2963 GNMDLSG
+2963 GELKNDGG
-2970 SQVINDKSQIFAGG
+2970 SITSKSFEGVKRIVDTGTKEIFWKYEGQW
-2984 NLTNTGGT
+2984 
-2992 ITNTEVL
+2992 TEPFEVSS
-2999 GNRETN
+2999 ETTTN
-3005 VSGWQHLYEKRSGKD
+3005 VSIGQVADHYE
-3020 FFGDYQ
+3020 
-3026 FSFSSVETIKLP
+3026 
-3038 VSQTIEHYPLN
+3038 LN
-3049 QTNQDIT
+3049 QTNQDISA
-3056 RVSNNTSSNNITSAQ
+3056 VSKSNSAPITNAQ
-3071 TNTTN
+3071 TKTTHVNNLTATSNTTFVEQAGVAQN
-3076 VNRLKGTDQTTDVG
+3076 KDLQAAGQTSVKTDV
-3090 QAGTSQGQ
+3090 QTSG
-3098 NLSVSDSGQT
+3098 
-3108 AQGTDAQTTS
+3108 
-3118 QNPDIS
+3118 
-3124 QTTQNND
+3124 
-3131 VTVSTSQVDV
+3131 
-3141 ADAQKAQGQDLVSA
+3141 
-3155 QPNAVQSDIQVSNLN
+3155 LN
-3170 QDTANTQAK
+3170 QNSANVQQK
-3179 NNTTQVSVLE
+3179 DNTTQISVLD
-3189 QLQGQTAEQVSEAS
+3189 QLQGQKASQVSGVS
-3203 TTDQANAPDQAG
+3203 TSDQATAPDQAG
-3215 TGEQLEIRTINNS
+3215 TGEQLEIRTINNNNI
-3228 QFKVANN
+3228 KVANN
-3235 ALYRVGADSK
+3235 ALYRTGADSK
-3245 AGYLIETDSSFTNYN
+3245 AGYLIETDPNFTNYN

-3267 MLDALGLDPA
+3267 MLNALGLDPA

-3292 VQDQIANLTGYRFLE
+3292 VQDQVANLTGYRFLE
-3307 GYGSDEEQYKALM
+3307 GYASDEEQYKALM
-3320 NNGVTYAKQY
+3320 NNGVTFAKQY
-3330 GLRPGIALTPAQIAQ
+3330 GLRPGIALSAAQIAQ

-3359 LPDGTQTKAL
+3359 LQDGTKTKAL
-3369 APQVYVKARAGDLKG
+3369 VPQIYVKARVGDLKG
-3384 DGTLLSGN
+3384 DGSLLSGN
-3392 SIKFNLDGD
+3392 SVNFKLNGD
-3401 LLNTATIAGREAV
+3401 LLNGSTIAGREAV
-3414 QITADNVN
+3414 QITANNIN
-3422 NLMGRIQGNAVD
+3422 NLMGRIQGNTVD
-3434 ITSKKDLNN
+3434 ITTQKDLNN
-3443 IGGSIQAKDTMAMNV
+3443 IGGQISAKEAMAVKV
-3458 GGNLNVTSTT
+3458 GGNLKIETTIRTSTT
-3468 RTTDTQVG
+3468 QVG
-3476 GFSASTTGLDRVA
+3476 DFGSSTTGVDRVA
-3489 GLYVGDIQAGAVDLN
+3489 GLYVGSGNKIQPN
-3504 KATFVLNVAGNS
+3504 KATLMVDVAGNT
-3516 VLKGAE
+3516 VLKAAE
-3522 INNSNGATL
+3522 LNNSNGASV
-3531 INTQGNVDIGA
+3531 INTIGNVDIGT
-3542 VQIGKQEQLNLDAK
+3542 VQTGYKLSTYRDAQNHSTSQK
-3556 NNYKI
+3556 V
-3561 AQQQDIGSQ
+3561 QDVGSQ
-3570 ISSAGTLAIQGKN
+3570 IASAGSLIVQGQNISGKAIQL
-3583 ITGKAVQ
+3583 
-3590 FSSQIGNVE
+3590 SSQAGNIE
-3599 LLAEN
+3599 LLAQK
-3604 DIQLENGLTQSTASS
+3604 DIQLDNGLKQNSVDSKASW
-3619 QFAYKSSFGGKKSST
+3619 KGSFGGKKSST

-3643 ANQINAGQNVIL
+3643 ANQLNAGQNIII
-3655 NSQQGNIT
+3655 NSQQGNIS
-3663 AIDLKATA
+3663 ATHVLANA
-3671 GNNIQIQAEQG
+3671 GNNIQIHAEQG
-3682 NVQLLSALNEK
+3682 DVNLLSAIDEK
-3693 SESSTSSKKNAAT
+3693 SSSATSSKKNAAT

-3820 GLKLN
+3820 GLKLD
-3825 KKITVGESNNQRTE
+3825 KKITVGESNSQRTE

-3924 TLTVTETTHKAGSI
+3924 TLTVTETTRKAGSI

-4047 KANVAMATANLASA
+4047 KSNVAMATANLASA

-4089 IETTTNS
+4089 IETTTNN

-4318 LTDHKGLNYSGALE
+4318 LTDYKGLNYSGALE
-4332 LKDIQD
+4332 LKDLQD

-4346 LNVSTTIGKTTQEK
+4346 FNVSTTIGKTTQEK
-4360 DGQKSK
+4360 DGEKGK

-4383 EQLTKATMGQGT
+4383 EQLTKATMGLGT
-4395 VKNTTELTNHD
+4395 VKNTTELTNRD
-4406 INTTQ
+4406 VNSTQ

-4421 LNGSFTVDHRLL
+4421 LNGSVTVDHRLL

-4448 PRNAEIVGKMTAA
+4448 PENFRQSAENLAKALPDGVYKDKALQTLNNIQAKLYNLPSEYKEVGVVGNSVASELLKRGMESQDVEALFSKLDFFYAAKEFSEIQNQLTDLEKSGVNLETIFKEPKAGGNEQETIYAQGTDFETKVSSQTTLGMTILSNVADLGNSIKDISESTGVDIEKVQLAVGLLISGPVRLVIESGKSMAVDSVVGEKVAQGVDILANSMTAA
-4461 GVTSLGVATAALAT
+4461 AHDTSVNTISNWTNPDKISELETSTGENKEAS
-4475 KDQNLKQAYDTVMN
+4475 LKFAN
-4489 PARTFD
+4489 E
-4495 FVQKHPEAATVLE
+4495 VQKDKQGAEYLINAAAGIVVGGIGGTAKTTKSDGKEAGVNSVGIGGATWDTSKPVKTLDKVDNYYINKTDE
-4508 QFKNGNYDGL
+4508 NIIKQIDIDHIAQGHINNSGKAVGFHHEPSGGQAARVTEYTSPPNAQGVYKGQVEVKSNTSNQWITKVDKQGQPNGSTFFPQGWSEARLKYELSEAFKNKPANLRPQEGF
-4518 LQTKGSIQLLA
+4518 
-4529 QALGQD
+4529 
-4535 VDVLTTSMTSFL
+4535 TT
-4547 GIKGAY
+4547 
-4553 DHQTNT
+4553 
-4559 VVLDV
+4559 
-4564 NNENRSSILSTTGH
+4564 TTP
-4578 EIAHGQGISN
+4578 
-4588 ETSADLV
+4588 
-4595 GKSVDWAFSSG
+4595 SG
-4606 VKNNEATI
+4606 VKVKFVPPSGN
-4614 DQYKDQLGDGKD
+4614 
-4626 ASTQAQNVAVLEKDN
+4626 
-4641 TKALD
+4641 
-4646 AISDHADQIDEKTSY
+4646 ISQ
-4661 WQDIKH
+4661 W
-4667 LGCWSK
+4667 
-4673 ECTVAYQKMDA
+4673 
-4684 AQEKAFRLGQAKA
+4684 
-4697 VTKFMNDIKNL
+4697 
-4708 PNVPKEVYD
+4708 
-4717 ALTNDPMGA
+4717 
-4726 MAAIWDGVKNIP
+4726 
-4738 GELWQTGKTI
+4738 
-4748 TNVNLVGNSPA
+4748 
-4759 EFEKLG
+4759 
-4765 NAEMTT
+4765 
-4771 VLNAVSAGTI
+4771 
-4781 TVAKK
+4781 
-4786 GGKIVVEAAK
+4786 
-4796 KVKLKADF
+4796 
-4804 DPSLNVQTNGFS
+4804 
-4816 LPPKTTLKVINIKA
+4816 
-4830 DQAIKGTKEYD
+4830 
-4841 ILNNPP
+4841 
-4847 ANSHVKLDNGTEF
+4847 
-4860 KTNSYGRVDEVEFQP
+4860 
-4875 SLTKNP
+4875 
-4881 RDSRQTAV
+4881 
-4889 GKQGNKG
+4889 
-4896 DVGGH
+4896 
-4901 IQGCSLGGTCD
+4901 
-4912 NFNLFPQNSNFNNSA
+4912 
-4927 YKKWENE
+4927 
-4934 IRGALKNGE
+4934 RGWPL
-4943 QVGKVKVQFD
+4943 Q
-4953 RSNPTNIRPDSL
+4953 
-4965 KIDYSINGVKLRKTF
+4965 
-4980 TNESSK
+4980 